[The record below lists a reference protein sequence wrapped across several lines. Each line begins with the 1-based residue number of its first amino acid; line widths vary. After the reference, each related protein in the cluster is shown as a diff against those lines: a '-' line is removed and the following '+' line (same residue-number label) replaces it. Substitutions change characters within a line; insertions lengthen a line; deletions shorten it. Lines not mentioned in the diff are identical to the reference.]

1 MNASSVNHETKFTTL
16 HFIYFLGIFLRWSV
30 SEGLEKK
37 WNLLPTNWRQSI
49 LVPES
54 VLWHGDRRRRMDGIF
69 KHTFCLC
76 FFFNSIYSR
85 HPSFFF
91 FPTLG
96 HATTWRLW
104 QTQRELQSRMDWLQI
119 RVRRSKS
126 RSLARKRKH
135 SLVDQQWRLR
145 AQGRVSRFWRQYQ
158 VKER

>member
-76 FFFNSIYSR
+76 FFFSI
-85 HPSFFF
+85 PFIAGTLLFFLSNIRSCNDVTTLANPERTSIEDGLITNTGSEIQIAKF
-91 FPTLG
+91 GSETKTFTCWPTVK
-96 HATTWRLW
+96 TT
-104 QTQRELQSRMDWLQI
+104 S
-119 RVRRSKS
+119 SGS
-126 RSLARKRKH
+126 S
-135 SLVDQQWRLR
+135 
-145 AQGRVSRFWRQYQ
+145 
-158 VKER
+158 